1 MVCAA
6 AEKSPKRLNT
16 ATSSRM
22 ATTNDRIVRGL
33 SSRFLSETPSASASL
48 SAAVTARGTSA
59 KFGRVSAIF
68 AEAGDHGRGRQQEA
82 DQDGNAVDVHV
93 VHQIMDGQR
102 RKTAEQA
109 QRDAIPDARRRRSQA
124 QAQLPE
130 GAGHE
135 RQVGGQAD
143 EARFSRRVE
152 VVIVGVAEDQLPA
165 AGGVLR
171 VGLDVVAD
179 AN

>member
-22 ATTNDRIVRGL
+22 ATTNDRIVRRL

-48 SAAVTARGTSA
+48 SAAVAARGTSA
-59 KFGRVSAIF
+59 KFGRVSAISF
-68 AEAGDHGRGRQQEA
+68 AESGDHGRGRQQEA

-109 QRDAIPDARRRRSQA
+109 QRHAIPDARRRRSQA

-135 RQVGGQAD
+135 RQV
-143 EARFSRRVE
+143 
-152 VVIVGVAEDQLPA
+152 
-165 AGGVLR
+165 
-171 VGLDVVAD
+171 
-179 AN
+179 